1 MIYTYE
7 IMVDFCFKQ
16 FFTLKKLALVPLVQG
31 VASEAF
37 ESSKLVMFLKK
48 DWKLISLNWWLT
60 TVLCSLN
67 RLAHNEPN
75 NLTRL

>member
-7 IMVDFCFKQ
+7 IMVDFCFKAI
-16 FFTLKKLALVPLVQG
+16 FHFEKSSTCSLVQG
-31 VASEAF
+31 VVSEAF
-37 ESSKLVMFLKK
+37 ESSKLVMVLKK
-48 DWKLISLNWWLT
+48 DWKVISLNWGLT

-67 RLAHNEPN
+67 GLAHSELN